1 MNGCVTNGCMMAER
15 TALRGLWLLVAVSI
29 PLPALAD
36 DSPAVRPLRR
46 AHAHNDYYHPRPLLD
61 ALDHGFCSVEADV
74 FLVDGELRVGHDQ
87 SELTSQRTLERLYL
101 RPLRERVRVN
111 GGSVHGDG
119 KPIMLLVD
127 IKKDGP
133 AAYEAL
139 GRLLN
144 EYRDIVSG
152 VEDGRFR
159 TRAVDV
165 VISGDRPKELIASD
179 RDRRA
184 GIDGRLSDLDSKM
197 PADLMPL
204 ISDRWSSHFGWRG
217 EGDIPPEE
225 RKKLRSIVRRAH
237 QSGRRVRFWA
247 TPESESLWR
256 ELIAAGVDH
265 INTDQLDRLQAFL
278 HASQR

>member
-1 MNGCVTNGCMMAER
+1 MMAER
-15 TALRGLWLLVAVSI
+15 TGLRCLWLLVAVSI
-29 PLPALAD
+29 PLPAVAE
-36 DSPAVRPLRR
+36 DSPPVRPLRQ

-74 FLVDGELRVGHDQ
+74 FLVDGELRVGHHEL
-87 SELTSQRTLERLYL
+87 ELTPQRTLELLYL
-101 RPLRERVRVN
+101 RPLRERVRGN
-111 GGSVHGDG
+111 GGSVYGDG

-127 IKKDGP
+127 IKRDGP
-133 AAYEAL
+133 AAYKTL

-165 VISGDRPKELIASD
+165 VISGDRPKTLIAD
-179 RDRRA
+179 DARRRA
-184 GIDGRLSDLDSKM
+184 GIDGRLSDLDSEL

-204 ISDRWSSHFGWRG
+204 ISDRWSSHFRWRG
-217 EGDIPPEE
+217 EGDIPPQE
-225 RKKLRSIVRRAH
+225 REKLRSIVRRAH
-237 QSGRRVRFWA
+237 ESGRRVRFWA

-265 INTDQLDRLQAFL
+265 INTDQLDRLQGFL
-278 HASQR
+278 SASER

>member
-1 MNGCVTNGCMMAER
+1 
-15 TALRGLWLLVAVSI
+15 
-29 PLPALAD
+29 
-36 DSPAVRPLRR
+36 
-46 AHAHNDYYHPRPLLD
+46 
-61 ALDHGFCSVEADV
+61 
-74 FLVDGELRVGHDQ
+74 
-87 SELTSQRTLERLYL
+87 LYL
-101 RPLRERVRVN
+101 RPLRERVRGN